1 MLIKGL
7 IKMKLKRYENVVALR
22 VFGSDEFNFSF
33 IKKFWDLIN
42 KEIIQDVQDFYKS
55 GTILKEF
62 GK

>member
-1 MLIKGL
+1 
-7 IKMKLKRYENVVALR
+7 MKLKRYENVVALR